1 MENAITEKCKKEEP
15 CCKSIFKSC
24 SEEDLS
30 LHITKKWAEL
40 INLTEKM
47 NIPQFSERKNR

>member
-47 NIPQFSERKNR
+47 NVPQFSERKNR